1 MLAQCRCWRR
11 QQYIAYQSLEPAQT
25 AELND
30 SLMTHTVSALAADER
45 PQPLQSRH
53 RRRGR
58 WVRPAS
64 FDDTLSQALGNEQR
78 FTQPRCPQ
86 TNGMV
91 ERFNGRLAQ
100 VLKSHRFNNAHD
112 LETTLNWFVWLYN
125 KYLPRVRWT

>member
-1 MLAQCRCWRR
+1 MG
-11 QQYIAYQSLEPAQT
+11 
-25 AELND
+25 
-30 SLMTHTVSALAADER
+30 ALAVWASDR
-45 PQPLQSRH
+45 LMAISVSSTRCSDGQQALQSRH

-112 LETTLNWFVWLYN
+112 LETTLNS
-125 KYLPRVRWT
+125 